1 MSKTIKTTTN
11 TGKEKKKTWSH
22 FDDYF
27 NTTLYA
33 YVPISEHGLEILG
46 VEFVNWARDDED
58 ALIIEDFFNLRGVP
72 DRALR
77 KWLERSEKFQMI
89 YESGKRFI
97 SSRREKGALRR
108 GLAEGMVMRSMPKFD
123 RSWKELEEWR
133 SGLRTKEQAAGKGD
147 IKVIMES
154 FPSTNIVP
162 EKKHG
167 SEKSRDSG
175 EKG

>member
-1 MSKTIKTTTN
+1 
-11 TGKEKKKTWSH
+11 
-22 FDDYF
+22 
-27 NTTLYA
+27 
-33 YVPISEHGLEILG
+33 
-46 VEFVNWARDDED
+46 
-58 ALIIEDFFNLRGVP
+58 
-72 DRALR
+72 
-77 KWLERSEKFQMI
+77 MI

-108 GLAEGMVMRSMPKFD
+108 GLAESMVMRSMPKFD

-147 IKVIMES
+147 IKVIMEA

-167 SEKSRDSG
+167 SKKGRDSG